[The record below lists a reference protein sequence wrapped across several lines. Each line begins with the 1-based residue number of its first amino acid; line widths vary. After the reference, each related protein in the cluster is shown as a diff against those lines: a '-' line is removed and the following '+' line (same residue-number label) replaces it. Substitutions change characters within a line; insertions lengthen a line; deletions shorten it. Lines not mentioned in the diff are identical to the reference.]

1 MDTSSKHIQLD
12 IFGYQQA
19 ASSAG
24 GRKIVRTVSTDLGRF
39 GNRTD
44 IFELG
49 DVVRGASL
57 LECDDEDVRYFN
69 QHSQSP
75 KEALL

>member
-1 MDTSSKHIQLD
+1 MDASRKHIQLD

-19 ASSAG
+19 ASLLG
-24 GRKIVRTVSTDLGRF
+24 GTGKVVKTVSTDLEVF
-39 GNRTD
+39 GNRID
-44 IFELG
+44 VFELG

-75 KEALL
+75 KEAL